1 MKKWLLLLPVLLL
14 IAPLSGCGGKAKPED
29 FYSFRRKLD
38 HSMVMEV
45 GITMEQLY
53 PLAASGLGSNEGIWA
68 KFDGNHI
75 VTSINDRSNIYETM
89 NGLCT
94 DNKLSEVLPAYAG
107 DPDVTV
113 VSQTDSEIILQKTIN
128 GARYTAT
135 FLAYADGSIKTI
147 TLTNQDTCTDEVIDH
162 SGEAF

>member
-1 MKKWLLLLPVLLL
+1 MKRWVALFLILLLT
-14 IAPLSGCGGKAKPED
+14 APLSGCARAARPED

-68 KFDGNHI
+68 KFDSSHI
-75 VTSINDRSNIYETM
+75 VTSINNRSNIYETM
-89 NGLCT
+89 NGLST

-113 VSQTDSEIILQKTIN
+113 VQQTGTEIILQKMIDGT
-128 GARYTAT
+128 RYTAT
-135 FLAYADGSIKTI
+135 FLAYADGSLKTI

-162 SGEAF
+162 TSEAF